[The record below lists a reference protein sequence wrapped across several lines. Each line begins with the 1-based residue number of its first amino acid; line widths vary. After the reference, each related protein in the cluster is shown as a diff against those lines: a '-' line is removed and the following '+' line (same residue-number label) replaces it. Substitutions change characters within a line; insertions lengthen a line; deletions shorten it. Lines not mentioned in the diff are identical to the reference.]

1 MPRHCALLFSFLLLS
16 LTSTVIAE
24 DAPLS
29 EAAAK
34 AAFVVSFRAGKEAV
48 LAKDWPKAA
57 ELFQKALHDLGT
69 YDHDDKSVAQILLE
83 RAQASS
89 KPKVA
94 AEPPKPVAA
103 DPPKPADPP
112 KKETPKEPAPAQALE
127 IPSPRSLSQDDWTRG
142 PGSACFWTGDLLYLE
157 EGDEYYKKTL
167 KGDFALALK
176 VDARMDDQSRINI
189 ELRSTKDSS
198 EKVTVTGWG
207 SKAGSAPFLEV
218 NGERKGKGEGRP
230 RDEVITLA
238 FVRTGK
244 KIEFYCDGTLIGSTK
259 DVKEDTAFNLWVSG
273 KGRVMGLR
281 FTGR

>member
-1 MPRHCALLFSFLLLS
+1 MPRHCALLFSFLLLC

-57 ELFQKALHDLGT
+57 ELLQKALRDLGT
-69 YDHDDKSVAQILLE
+69 YDHDDKSVAQILLD
-83 RAQASS
+83 RAQALS

-94 AEPPKPVAA
+94 AETPKPVPV
-103 DPPKPADPP
+103 DPPKSADSP
-112 KKETPKEPAPAQALE
+112 KKESPAPAAALE
-127 IPSPRSLSQDDWTRG
+127 IPSPRSLSPDDWTRG

-176 VDARMDDQSRINI
+176 VDARMDEQSRINI

-198 EKVTVTGWG
+198 EKVKVTGWG
-207 SKAGSAPFLEV
+207 SKEGSAPFLEA

-273 KGRVMGLR
+273 KGRVLGLKI
-281 FTGR
+281 TGR